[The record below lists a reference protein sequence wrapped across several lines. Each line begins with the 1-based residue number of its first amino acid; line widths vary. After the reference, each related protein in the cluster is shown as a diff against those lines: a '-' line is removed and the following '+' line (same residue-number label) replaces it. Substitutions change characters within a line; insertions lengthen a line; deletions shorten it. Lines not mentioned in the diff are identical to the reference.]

1 MGWIYLDRDL
11 FEHDIWLRD
20 TFSRG
25 QAWVDL
31 IQMAAWRDKDSVR
44 IRGCLV
50 PLRRGDVAYS
60 VKGLGIRWGW
70 SQGKV
75 SRWLSEL
82 KRGCRIETKSDNVIT
97 VITVL
102 NYDQYQRN
110 GEQNGEQTESKR
122 RANGEQTESKRGQTK
137 EGKKVKEVKERKEQ
151 ERVSSPSA
159 PPPSEAKSKKR
170 NQYSPDFEQ
179 FWDRYPRRRRTGK
192 AAAAKVFAKLNQ
204 QDRDDATAAVS
215 DYAKSHQG
223 RGEFSPQPARWL
235 RERRWEDDRE
245 AWGDPD
251 DRPEQHLPPVQD
263 LKKGWL
269 P

>member
-122 RANGEQTESKRGQTK
+122 RANGEQTGTNERRKESKRS
-137 EGKKVKEVKERKEQ
+137 ERKE
-151 ERVSSPSA
+151 RTRKSVVAFGSA
-159 PPPSEAKSKKR
+159 SQRSEI
-170 NQYSPDFEQ
+170 E
-179 FWDRYPRRRRTGK
+179 K
-192 AAAAKVFAKLNQ
+192 A
-204 QDRDDATAAVS
+204 
-215 DYAKSHQG
+215 
-223 RGEFSPQPARWL
+223 
-235 RERRWEDDRE
+235 
-245 AWGDPD
+245 
-251 DRPEQHLPPVQD
+251 
-263 LKKGWL
+263 
-269 P
+269 